1 MAIHSSAGTCLSVSA
16 TLPTTYDAAGFGAL
30 TMTTVGELE
39 SVGEMTMRR
48 NSGEFSNLCTG
59 NTSVIKGNRQAITVS
74 VVCALDEDDAG
85 QVLMMASEAEKSAL
99 YAFCVEE
106 SNGVKNYFVGTVMAA
121 GKQFG
126 GDTDAVKAPYDIG
139 IQAIPEMDK
148 PILVVPAP

>member
-1 MAIHSSAGTCLSVSA
+1 MAIHSSSGTCLSISA
-16 TLPTTYDAAGFGAL
+16 ALPATFDAAGFGAL

-39 SVGEMTMRR
+39 SVGEMVTRR

-59 NTSVIKGNRQAITVS
+59 NTSVIKGNRQAMTIS

-85 QVLMMASEAEKSAL
+85 QVLMVASEASHDN

-106 SNGVKNYFVGTVMAA
+106 SNGVKNFFIGTVMAI

-139 IQAIPEMDK
+139 VQAIPGMAK

>member
-30 TMTTVGELE
+30 TMTTVGEIE
-39 SVGEMTMRR
+39 SVGEMVTRR

-59 NTSVIKGNRQAITVS
+59 NTSVIKGNRQAMTIS

-85 QVLMMASEAEKSAL
+85 QVLMIASEASHDN
-99 YAFCVEE
+99 YAFCVKE
-106 SNGVKNYFVGTVMAA
+106 SNGVKNFFIGTVMTI

-139 IQAIPEMDK
+139 VQTIPGMTK

>member
-1 MAIHSSAGTCLSVSA
+1 MALHSSAGTCLSVSA
-16 TLPTTYDAAGFGAL
+16 DLPATYDAAGFGAL

-39 SVGEMTMRR
+39 SVGEMVMRR

-85 QVLMMASEAEKSAL
+85 QVLMMASEASHDL

-126 GDTDAVKAPYDIG
+126 GDTDPVKAPYDIG
-139 IQAIPEMDK
+139 IQAIPEMTK